1 MESILSIKEHLLMF
15 KFIVLTCLI
24 TVTFAASSFAAEV
37 KTYGKGINLDTT
49 TKVSEILENPDNF
62 IGKSVKIEGMVIEVC
77 SKRGCW
83 INVAGD
89 HPKEQIQIKVTDGE
103 IVFPMSA
110 TGKDGVFEGIVDEVK
125 MSKDGLI
132 AYKKHL
138 AEEKG
143 QPFDPSSVTEG
154 TRYIRIIGLGASI
167 NQ

>member
-1 MESILSIKEHLLMF
+1 MF
-15 KFIVLTCLI
+15 KRFFLISLMVLAL
-24 TVTFAASSFAAEV
+24 VTPSFAADV
-37 KTYGKGINLDTT
+37 KTYGKGINLDAT
-49 TKVSEILENPDNF
+49 TKVSEILDNPDNF
-62 IGKSVKIEGMVIEVC
+62 IGKPVKIKGMVVEVC

-89 HPKEQIQIKVTDGE
+89 RPKEQIQVKVTDGE

-110 TGKDGVFEGIVDEVK
+110 TGRDGVFEGIVDEVK
-125 MSKDGLI
+125 MSKSELI

-154 TRYIRIIGLGASI
+154 TRYIRIIGLGAKI
-167 NQ
+167 DQ

>member
-1 MESILSIKEHLLMF
+1 MF
-15 KFIVLTCLI
+15 KRIILI
-24 TVTFAASSFAAEV
+24 SLMAFAFTTSSLAADV
-37 KTYGKGINLDTT
+37 KTYGKGVNLNTT
-49 TKVSEILENPDNF
+49 TKVSEILDNPDNF
-62 IGKSVKIEGMVIEVC
+62 IGKPVKIEGMVVEVC

-89 HPKEQIQIKVTDGE
+89 RPKEQIQVKVTDGE

-110 TGKDGVFEGIVDEVK
+110 TGRDGVFEGIVDEVK
-125 MSKDGLI
+125 MSKSDLI

-154 TRYIRIIGLGASI
+154 TRYIRIIGLGAKI
-167 NQ
+167 DQ

>member
-1 MESILSIKEHLLMF
+1 MFKHLL
-15 KFIVLTCLI
+15 LTSLI
-24 TVTFAASSFAAEV
+24 LISFVASSFAAET
-37 KTYGKGINLDTT
+37 KTYGKGIYLETT
-49 TKVSEILENPDNF
+49 TKISEILDNPDNF
-62 IGKSVKIEGMVIEVC
+62 IGKPVKIEGMVVEVC

-89 HPKEQIQIKVTDGE
+89 RPKEQIQIKVTDGE

-110 TGKDGVFEGIVDEVK
+110 TGRDGVFEGIVDEVK
-125 MSKDGLI
+125 MSKSDLI

-154 TRYIRIIGLGASI
+154 TRYIRIIGLGAKI
-167 NQ
+167 HQ